1 MTTTALV
8 FDVGGTRIRAA
19 IYETATG
26 RLVAEDRRATPTRFT
41 HPNLAMPQL
50 VALLVD
56 VMAEQAA
63 NVSGGRVPNQVG
75 VAFAGP
81 VFDGKVLRAP
91 TIWGDY
97 AGAPVPL
104 TDLVSQLWPNARCS
118 VLNDMTAAGYRY
130 LRTPSED
137 LCLVTVS
144 SGIGHKIFTGG
155 RPALGPHGRGGEI
168 GHLRID
174 YSPDAPLCECGGRG
188 HLAAFTCGRASTY
201 QANRL
206 VGQGELTPDDVAP
219 FSRDGHVDNRQLAQA
234 FREGHSA
241 ASRIVA
247 EMATPLGRCLGM
259 LHLATGFERA
269 CIIGGFGLAL
279 GGGYVRLLAD
289 AAAESGWDTG
299 LDWHAVLEL
308 GEPDDDSVLIGM
320 GLALVGEAALS

>member
-1 MTTTALV
+1 MTAALV

-26 RLVAEDRRATPTRFT
+26 RLVAEDRRPTPTRFRN
-41 HPNLAMPQL
+41 PNLAMPQL
-50 VALLVD
+50 VALLLE

-63 NVSGGRVPNQVG
+63 RVSGDRVPDLIG
-75 VAFAGP
+75 LAFAGP
-81 VFDGKVLRAP
+81 VFDGQVLRAP

-104 TDLVSQLWPNARCS
+104 ADLTAQLWPHARCC
-118 VLNDMTAAGYRY
+118 VYNDMTAAGYRY
-130 LRTPSED
+130 LKTPSED

-188 HLAAFTCGRASTY
+188 HLAAFTCGRASSY
-201 QANRL
+201 QTMRL
-206 VGQGELTPDDVAP
+206 VSQGELALEDVVP
-219 FSRDGHVDNRQLAQA
+219 FSRDGQVDNRQLAQA
-234 FREGHSA
+234 FRRGHPA
-241 ASRIVA
+241 AARVVR

-269 CIIGGFGLAL
+269 CVIGGFGLAL
-279 GGGYVRLLAD
+279 GGGYVQLLAD
-289 AAAESGWDTG
+289 AAAESGWNTG

-308 GEPDDDSVLIGM
+308 GEPDDDSVLIGV
-320 GLALVGEAALS
+320 GRALTWEAALS